1 MRTSVAQ
8 TLMNVLDQRRQ
19 PSGSAALLRGAL
31 LGAASGAAGTTALDA
46 TTYLDMAVRG
56 RPASSTP
63 EDTIEKVSA
72 ATHVPVP
79 GQGEDRQHR
88 LSGIAALGGLA
99 AGVAA
104 GAVLGIVRAAGWR
117 PRPVVGVVAAT
128 TVAMLA
134 GNAPHDAARGD
145 RPAPVDRGGLAR
157 RPGAARGVR
166 RRHGKRP
173 GGARPALT
181 RQGRGGRRSAT
192 GPAVG
197 PFPGVASGGTG
208 GAGGTT
214 RGGASPCR
222 ATYQAV

>member
-134 GNAPHDAARGD
+134 GNAPMTLLGVTDPRRWTAGDWLADLVPHAAYGVVTASVLEGLD
-145 RPAPVDRGGLAR
+145 RP
-157 RPGAARGVR
+157 
-166 RRHGKRP
+166 
-173 GGARPALT
+173 
-181 RQGRGGRRSAT
+181 
-192 GPAVG
+192 
-197 PFPGVASGGTG
+197 
-208 GAGGTT
+208 
-214 RGGASPCR
+214 
-222 ATYQAV
+222 